1 MTQFEL
7 AGALEKMNISANEG
21 ADALY
26 KLVLGEENLG
36 LNKLLEKT
44 IQLEYQGKINCRHC
58 QRLTKTSFS
67 QGYCY
72 PCFKRLAQCDS
83 CMMSPE
89 KCHFHLGTCREPE
102 WGERVCFADHIVYLA
117 NSSGL
122 KVGITRATQMPTR
135 WLDQGAT
142 QALPIARVASRRLS
156 GLLED
161 IFRTQVSD
169 RTNWR
174 TMLRGE
180 AEPINLEAE
189 RDTLFENFTVQI
201 EALKQE
207 HGETAIELLHT
218 ETTNEFSYP
227 VLEYPTK
234 VVSHNLE
241 KTPCVTGT
249 LLGLKGQYIILDTG
263 VMNLRKYTS
272 YQISFASSN

>member
-7 AGALEKMNISANEG
+7 AGALEKMDIRANEG

-26 KLVLGEENLG
+26 KLVLGEEKLG

-44 IQLEYQGKINCRHC
+44 IQLAYQGQINCRHC
-58 QRLTKTSFS
+58 QRLTKTSFN

-122 KVGITRATQMPTR
+122 TVGTTRATQMPTR

-161 IFRTQVSD
+161 LFRGQMSD

-174 TMLRGE
+174 AMLRGD
-180 AEPINLEAE
+180 AAAVDLESE
-189 RDTLFENFTVQI
+189 RDNLFTTFAAQI
-201 EALKQE
+201 DALKAE
-207 HGETAIELLHT
+207 HGESSIELLRT
-218 ETTNEFSYP
+218 DAVNEFSYP
-227 VLEYPTK
+227 VIEYPTK
-234 VVSHNLE
+234 IVSHNLE
-241 KTPCVTGT
+241 KTPIVSGT

-272 YQISFASSN
+272 YQISFALSN